1 MTLRGLWQDI
11 GAGENVVT
19 KILRV
24 VFLLVATAVFC
35 FLAML
40 PLGWPQQAVCGLL
53 TLLMALALSRV
64 SDSYLITLAL
74 MMMSIFCTLRYGY
87 WRVTQAIHFFRSPSP
102 YWHAADVF
110 FIFGLL
116 MAEIYAFC
124 ALFLGYFQTIWPLRR
139 APVPLPEDDRDWPHV
154 DVLIPTLNEPLD
166 LVRYTALAA
175 LNIDWPADKLHVY
188 LLDDGCRESFKQ
200 FAFAAGIGYKTRTD
214 NLDAKA
220 GNINAAL
227 RSIDSPFLAFF
238 DCDHIPTRSFLQM
251 TLGWMLRDSKLAM
264 LQTPHHLYSPDPF
277 ERNLGQFRTLPNEGE
292 LFYGVV
298 QDGNDFW
305 NATFFCGSCA
315 VVRRK
320 ALDSVGG
327 MAVETVTEDAHTS
340 LRMQM
345 RGWGT
350 AYINVPQAAGLA
362 TESLSAHVLQRVRW
376 ARGMV
381 QILRSDN
388 PLFAP
393 GLKFAQRLCY
403 FNAMAHFLYAIPRL
417 IFLTAPLIFLLL
429 GRINIP
435 GYWAA
440 ILAYALPHLVLAS
453 MTNSRI
459 QGEHRHSFWSE
470 IYETVLTPYILVP
483 TLMALIYSGRGKFTV
498 TAKGSVVER
507 TFFDSRIA
515 QPFLIML
522 LLNVAGLVVAIP
534 RYLLWDRG
542 RSGTITM
549 NVLWCLFNIIIL
561 GVCTAV
567 AREMKQV
574 RTTVRI
580 KLVTPIFAR
589 MPNGLR
595 IRAETIDLSP
605 GGSSLQIVADSS
617 LPELSPQ
624 TQLRL
629 AFNLQSVHTELPATI
644 VSVEGSI
651 LRVRFENLTIAE
663 QEVLTMVLYSRA
675 DSWIDWGAARR
686 PDNILGSLARI
697 FQISFQGLAQSLQ
710 TLMGARG
717 QVAQNKSTSQ
727 SAIGP
732 AILVLFAS
740 MLAAPAHHLNAQP
753 SPSASS
759 TSTLPSAAMRIPPA
773 NAGRDTPPGQYRDI
787 FSLDDAGSSPIEM
800 HGTSSRHDIFF
811 RLPLTHLVR
820 SAEIHISYAF
830 SPGLLPKLSHLQLL
844 MNGTL
849 FATIAPT
856 PVEEH
861 GSGGDDLEADFEV
874 PAALL
879 EHSNTLTIRFIGHYS
894 TNCEDPAN
902 AALWARVERNTSLD
916 IQGVLALPS
925 DELKNLP
932 APFVDPAVISPA
944 AVPIVFASAPS
955 LKAIQA
961 AGVVSSYFGLNSDN
975 HAVRFPVYI
984 GALPEGN
991 AIVIADS
998 STNQPLG
1005 LNLGAI
1011 RAPTVALRTNPHDP
1025 YGTILI
1031 IAGATADQAL
1041 IASQAVALHSDLLSG
1056 PQSTLDHFRLPDARN
1071 PDDAPRWART
1081 DKPIPLGSD
1090 TSEAEL
1096 ETDGST
1102 PLVATVRLPPDLYY
1116 NSKDPEATLHIAY
1129 RYNSI
1134 PIGPRSSLQVR
1145 LNNAFVSTV
1154 PLDPGHESARESDAE
1169 VSVPVTDLHP
1179 FSNAFSFNF
1188 AFQPVIKNGCQTAVP
1203 DHLQGAL
1210 LGPTTLDLRDY
1221 PHYAPL
1227 PDLELF
1233 ANAGFPFTRRPDLS
1247 ETTVVIPATPT
1258 RQEIETFLALMGHFS
1273 RTTGFPALR
1282 VAVAAA
1288 DALHEGAQT
1297 DFVIIGAGDDQPAF
1311 NKLNNDLPVVL
1322 RGDQIQV
1329 RDTQGFFAPLHPS
1342 WGKLD
1347 SIDHIASGSLA
1358 TGGTPDAIIE
1368 AIKSP
1373 YGDNRSIVAIH
1384 LKDADAFDPFLNA
1397 LLKKQKSSEIS
1408 GSVSVFEGAQFRSFR
1423 IGSEVYHVGVLPW
1436 WIHVDLWFMDYPYVA
1451 TLIIFVLAFLLAVWI
1466 RQWFRIKARARLR
1479 MHEG

>member
-24 VFLLVATAVFC
+24 LFLLFATGVFC
-35 FLAML
+35 FLAIL

-53 TLLMALALSRV
+53 TLLMALALSRI

-87 WRVTQAIHFFRSPSP
+87 WRVTQAIHFFLSPSAH
-102 YWHAADVF
+102 WQAADVL

-116 MAEIYAFC
+116 LAEIYAFC

-139 APVPLPEDDRDWPHV
+139 APVPLPEDDREWPDV

-188 LLDDGCRESFKQ
+188 LLDDGGRESFRQ

-214 NLDAKA
+214 NLYAKA

-227 RSIDSPFLAFF
+227 RTIESPFLAIF
-238 DCDHIPTRSFLQM
+238 DCDHVPTRSFLQM
-251 TLGWMLRDSKLAM
+251 TLGWMLRDSRLAM

-327 MAVETVTEDAHTS
+327 MAVESVTEDAHTS

-362 TESLSAHVLQRVRW
+362 TESLSAHVAQRVRW
-376 ARGMV
+376 ASGMV

-403 FNAMAHFLYAIPRL
+403 FNAMAHYLYAIPRL

-429 GRINIP
+429 NRVNIP

-440 ILAYALPHLVLAS
+440 ILAYALPHLMLAS

-459 QGEHRHSFWSE
+459 QGEHRHSFWGE
-470 IYETVLTPYILVP
+470 VYETVLTPYILVP
-483 TLMALIYSGRGKFTV
+483 TLMALFRSGRGKFTV
-498 TAKGSVVER
+498 TAKGSVVQR

-515 QPFLIML
+515 QPFLIL
-522 LLNVAGLVVAIP
+522 LLVNVAGLVVAIP
-534 RYLLWDRG
+534 RYLLWDRD
-542 RSGTITM
+542 RSGTVTM

-574 RTTVRI
+574 RTAVRI
-580 KLVTPIFAR
+580 KLVRPVSAR
-589 MPNGLR
+589 MSNGQL

-605 GGSSLQIVADSS
+605 GGSSLRIVADSS

-629 AFNLQSVHTELPATI
+629 AFNLQSVGTELPATI

-675 DSWIDWGAARR
+675 DSWIDWGRARR
-686 PDNILGSLARI
+686 PDNILGSLRRI
-697 FQISFQGLAQSLQ
+697 FQISFQGLAQSFQ
-710 TLMGARG
+710 TLIGARDEA
-717 QVAQNKSTSQ
+717 AQNKSAPRSV
-727 SAIGP
+727 IGP
-732 AILVLFAS
+732 AILVLFAA
-740 MLAAPAHHLNAQP
+740 MLAAPSHPLNAQP
-753 SPSASS
+753 SSSASPA
-759 TSTLPSAAMRIPPA
+759 STLPGAAKPAVPA
-773 NAGRDTPPGQYRDI
+773 NAGPDIPPGQYRDI
-787 FSLDDAGSSPIEM
+787 FSLNDAGSSPIEM
-800 HGTSSRHDIFF
+800 HGTASRHDIFF
-811 RLPLTHLVR
+811 RLPRTHSVR
-820 SAEIHISYAF
+820 SAKIHISYAF
-830 SPGLLPKLSHLQLL
+830 SPGLLANMSHLQLL

-849 FATIAPT
+849 FATIDPT
-856 PVEEH
+856 PVEAH
-861 GSGGDDLEADFEV
+861 GLDGHDLEADFEI

-879 EHSNTLTIRFIGHYS
+879 EHSNTLTIQFIGHY
-894 TNCEDPAN
+894 TTTCEDPAN
-902 AALWARVERNTSLD
+902 ATLWARVERNSSVD
-916 IQGVLALPS
+916 IQGVLARASNDLQS
-925 DELKNLP
+925 LP
-932 APFVDPAVISPA
+932 APFVDPAVIKPA
-944 AVPIVFASAPS
+944 EVPIVFASAPS

-961 AGVVSSYFGLNSDN
+961 AGVVSSYFGLTSDN
-975 HAVRFPVYI
+975 HAVRFPVSI

-998 STNQPLG
+998 STNQPPG
-1005 LNLGAI
+1005 LNLGGL
-1011 RAPTVALRTNPHDP
+1011 RAPTVALRTNPNDP

-1031 IAGATADQAL
+1031 IAGANADQAL
-1041 IASQAVALHSDLLSG
+1041 IAAQAVAVHSDLLSG
-1056 PQSTLDHFRLPDARN
+1056 AKSTLEHFRLPDARK

-1081 DKPIPLGSD
+1081 DKPIPLASD
-1090 TSEAEL
+1090 TSESEL
-1096 ETDGST
+1096 ETDGSA
-1102 PLVATVRLPPDLYY
+1102 PLPATVRLPPDLYY
-1116 NSKDPEATLHIAY
+1116 NGKYPEATLHIAY

-1145 LNNAFVSTV
+1145 LNNAFVSRV
-1154 PLDPGHESARESDAE
+1154 PLDPGQQYARESDAE
-1169 VSVPVTDLHP
+1169 VSVPVTDLDP

-1188 AFQPVIKNGCQTAVP
+1188 AFQPVTKNGCQTGAP
-1203 DHLQGAL
+1203 IHLEGAL
-1210 LGPTTLDLRDY
+1210 LGSTTLDLRDY

-1227 PDLELF
+1227 PNLELF
-1233 ANAGFPFTRRPDLS
+1233 ANAGFPFTRRSDLS
-1247 ETTVVIPATPT
+1247 ETTFVVPARPTP
-1258 RQEIETFLALMGHFS
+1258 QEIETFLTLMGHFS

-1282 VAVAAA
+1282 VTVAAA

-1311 NKLNNDLPVVL
+1311 NKLSSDLPVVL
-1322 RGDQIQV
+1322 NGNQIQV
-1329 RDTQGFFAPLHPS
+1329 RDTQGFFAPLHPTLD
-1342 WGKLD
+1342 KLD
-1347 SIDHIASGSLA
+1347 STDQIASGSLG
-1358 TGGTPDAIIE
+1358 TGSRPDAIIE

-1373 YGDNRSIVAIH
+1373 YGNNCSIVAIH
-1384 LKDADAFDPFLNA
+1384 LKDADAFDPFLTA
-1397 LLKKQKSSEIS
+1397 LLKKQQSKEIS
-1408 GSVSVFEGAQFRSFR
+1408 GSVSVLEGAEFHSFR
-1423 IGSEVYHVGVLPW
+1423 IGAEVYHVGVLPW
-1436 WIHVDLWFMDYPYVA
+1436 WIHLDLWFMDYPYVA

-1479 MHEG
+1479 MYEN